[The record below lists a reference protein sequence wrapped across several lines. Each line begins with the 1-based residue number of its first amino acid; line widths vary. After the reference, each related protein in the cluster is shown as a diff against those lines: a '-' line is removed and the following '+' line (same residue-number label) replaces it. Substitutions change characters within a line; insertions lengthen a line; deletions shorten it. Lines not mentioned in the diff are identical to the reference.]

1 MKVFRVCFCLL
12 LAMSLLLSVGV
23 AQADPEENNSRIQNI
38 EIRVDNLEIQTQNPD
53 ADTLDGL
60 DSTDFADSSHTHP
73 GLQTGVHWIGAAE
86 CQGTDFLVRSTLA
99 TNRTSFPASAYC
111 PISLPFKC
119 TITEVQFKARDD
131 SFTSDMVFEVHD
143 GYFDT
148 TLDENVPIV
157 STDTSGWTSTTTN
170 RTYGTFTT
178 GPISLPYDPTNFDYE
193 HPWWLRLKFNATVPI
208 QRLRWTRI
216 YYTIP

>member
-1 MKVFRVCFCLL
+1 MKRRVSCGV
-12 LAMSLLLSVGV
+12 LLSAFLTICMGPNITW
-23 AQADPEENNSRIQNI
+23 AGDSSSRIY
-38 EIRVDNLEIQTQNPD
+38 NLESRIGDLENQTP
-53 ADTLDGL
+53 
-60 DSTDFADSSHTHP
+60 SI
-73 GLQTGVHWIGAAE
+73 GVHWIGAAE

-131 SFTSDMVFEVHD
+131 SYTSNIVFEVHD

-157 STDTSGWTSTTTN
+157 SVDTSGWTSTMTN

-178 GPISLPYDPTNFDYE
+178 GPINLLYDPTNFEFE

-216 YYTIP
+216 YYTVP